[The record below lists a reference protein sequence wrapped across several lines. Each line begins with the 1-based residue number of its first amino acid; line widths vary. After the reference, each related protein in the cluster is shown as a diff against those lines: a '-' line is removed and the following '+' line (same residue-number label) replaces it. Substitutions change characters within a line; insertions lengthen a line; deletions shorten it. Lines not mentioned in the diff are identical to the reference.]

1 MTTEN
6 LKQEKLA
13 VLIDADNTSS
23 AVAQGLFEEIAK
35 YGVASVKRIYGD
47 WSNNTLIGWRSILL
61 KHAITPVQQFAYTK
75 GKDATDMGLI
85 IDAMDLLYSGNYSGF
100 CLVSSDSDFTPLA
113 SRIRASGLVVYG
125 FGKEKTP
132 EAFRQ
137 ACDRFLY
144 VENLG
149 EPKKA
154 DTATTALTVGSDVIE
169 RSAAAKPVA
178 PRQMDDRVRELLYK
192 AIKDSTDEAT
202 GWAFVGKI
210 GSYIGQTQP
219 DFDSRTYG
227 YAKLSGMLRDL
238 RGLQFRTDESSRMFC
253 RKIPFLE
260 LVKLLDEAFN
270 KFKSAK
276 GWANTEAVGKYVKP
290 RWNWEEFGF
299 ESFPDL
305 LAKVDHV
312 DVIDDSMRMKPPAD
326 KRA

>member
-61 KHAITPVQQFAYTK
+61 KHALTPVQQFAYTK

-85 IDAMDLLYSGNYSGF
+85 IDAMDLLYSGNFSGF

-154 DTATTALTVGSDVIE
+154 DTATTALTVGSDVVE
-169 RSAAAKPVA
+169 RSAAAKPVSPRRSRSSRGAPNSCASCSRVTRTALTWPARPA
-178 PRQMDDRVRELLYK
+178 PRAAASCAR
-192 AIKDSTDEAT
+192 
-202 GWAFVGKI
+202 W
-210 GSYIGQTQP
+210 
-219 DFDSRTYG
+219 
-227 YAKLSGMLRDL
+227 
-238 RGLQFRTDESSRMFC
+238 SSA
-253 RKIPFLE
+253 PN
-260 LVKLLDEAFN
+260 A
-270 KFKSAK
+270 
-276 GWANTEAVGKYVKP
+276 G
-290 RWNWEEFGF
+290 
-299 ESFPDL
+299 
-305 LAKVDHV
+305 
-312 DVIDDSMRMKPPAD
+312 
-326 KRA
+326 